1 MRSEFEIR
9 GFERSDKEQCRN
21 LWRELTE
28 WHRKI
33 YHDPSI
39 GGEHPEDY
47 FDKHL
52 SQVGPSQL
60 WVAVHESQVVGL
72 VGLIMKEKEAQIEPL
87 IVSGLYRG
95 KSVGRKLIERIIS
108 EAQNRGAKLLSVT
121 PVARNVEAV
130 RMFYKMGFQNL
141 GFIEMFTDFSGRQW
155 KPGPSIFRCKFNY

>member
-1 MRSEFEIR
+1 MRSDIQIR
-9 GFERSDKEQCRN
+9 SYEKSDREQCRV

-52 SQVGPSQL
+52 AQVGPSQL
-60 WVAVHESQVVGL
+60 WVAVNKSSVVGL
-72 VGLIMKEKEAQIEPL
+72 VGLILKEEEAQIEPL
-87 IVSGLYRG
+87 VVSRLHRG
-95 KSVGRKLIERIIS
+95 KGLGKKLIDKVIS
-108 EAQNRGAKLLSVT
+108 EAQARGSKLLSVN
-121 PVARNVEAV
+121 PVARNVEAI
-130 RMFYKMGFQNL
+130 RLFYKLGFRNL
-141 GFIEMFTDFSGRQW
+141 GFVEMFMDFSGRQW